1 MKPTS
6 HSLPIL
12 IVFFILGNLQLSSQN
27 IEQGL
32 IAHYLFSGNTA
43 DSSTFGNHGTGYN
56 IVLTE
61 DRFGTPDAAYDFNGL
76 NAYITIPNSASL
88 QSPTNEITQVAW
100 INMYGY
106 SLTGFVFSP
115 VFMKSNSGSN
125 AFQYRMY
132 ISPSGLGASFNN
144 WTNTGVN
151 YTEFNAFEWYM
162 ITTTLKEDT
171 IRTYIND
178 GYLGYAVVN
187 GNMVVDNRP
196 LEIGRDVP
204 GVTEH
209 FYGKLDDMR
218 IYDRALTP
226 EEVELLYTPGTVGKD
241 LDLKVFLEG
250 PFHGSVMDT
259 DLNIEGLLPL
269 SQPFNQSPWNYP
281 GVESVAAIPNGLVV
295 DWVLVEYRIAPNAAS
310 AYSITTVARKAAF
323 ILDDGSIVDLDGV
336 SKLRYNGI
344 VNNNLFVVIFH
355 RNHMGVLSANPLA
368 DAPTAYVYD
377 FTDSQAKAYGGLAG
391 QKELATGIYGMYGG
405 NTDGN
410 NQIDLID
417 ITTYWYGFAG
427 YYGYHSS
434 DFNMDGQ
441 SNNNDKNDV
450 WYSSHSVTSQL
461 P

>member
-1 MKPTS
+1 MKPTKFTLS
-6 HSLPIL
+6 A
-12 IVFFILGNLQLSSQN
+12 VFIFLLVNVQLFSQDL
-27 IEQGL
+27 EQGL

-43 DSSTFGNHGTGYN
+43 DSCTFGNHGTGYN

-61 DRFGTPDAAYDFNGL
+61 DRFGTPNAAYDFNGL

-88 QSPTNEITQVAW
+88 QSPTNEISQVAW
-100 INMYGY
+100 IYIYGY
-106 SLTGFVFSP
+106 SLTGFNFSP
-115 VFMKSNSGSN
+115 IFMKSNSGTN

-144 WTNTGVN
+144 WNNTGIN
-151 YTEFNAFEWYM
+151 YIEFNAFEWYM
-162 ITTTLKEDT
+162 ITTTLKDDT
-171 IRTYIND
+171 VKTYIND
-178 GYLGYAVVN
+178 GPLGFATVN
-187 GNMVVDNRP
+187 GNMTTDTYP

-226 EEVELLYTPGTVGKD
+226 QEVGLLYTPGTVGKD

-250 PFHGSVMDT
+250 PFNGSVMKT
-259 DLNIEGLLPL
+259 DLNSEGLLPL
-269 SQPFNQSPWNYP
+269 NQPFNQSPWNYP
-281 GVESVAAIPNGLVV
+281 GVESVPAIPNGLVV

-323 ILDDGSIVDLDGV
+323 ILDDGSIVDLDGI

-344 VNNNLFVVIFH
+344 VNNNLFVVIWH
-355 RNHMGVLSANPLA
+355 RNHMGILSANPLA
-368 DAPTAYVYD
+368 DTPTAYVYD
-377 FTDSQAKAYGGLAG
+377 FTDDPLKAYGGVAA
-391 QKELATGIYGMYGG
+391 QKELTSGVYGMYGG
-405 NTDGN
+405 NADGN

-417 ITTYWYGFAG
+417 ITTSWYGEAG
-427 YYGYHSS
+427 YFGYFLS
-434 DFNMDGQ
+434 DFNLDGQ
-441 SNNNDKNDV
+441 SDNLDKNDV
-450 WYSSHSVTSQL
+450 WLNSMGINSQL